1 MATKR
6 SDAVMLYPEAFR
18 WASCTVARTKL
29 GCRTIEGKQWCACG
43 KLCRNPSSCEGARAE
58 CLRAGALTD
67 SAVGQAS
74 IERANRIPAK
84 SVPEGYATSHTH
96 THTHCSLLSLS
107 LSLSL
112 SLCLWVC
119 VQTRTPIHICVCLSL
134 PLRVRTHTQKPYQS
148 MQILQSSGSTA
159 CNSAPLRRH
168 TRQHTSNHFDP
179 VT

>member
-43 KLCRNPSSCEGARAE
+43 KLCRNPSSCEGERAE
-58 CLRAGALTD
+58 CLCAGALTD

-96 THTHCSLLSLS
+96 THTHTALFSLSLS

-112 SLCLWVC
+112 SVC
-119 VQTRTPIHICVCLSL
+119 GYVCRRAHPYISVSVCLSL
-134 PLRVRTHTQKPYQS
+134 SVCAHTLKSHIKACRYCSPRVLPPAILR
-148 MQILQSSGSTA
+148 
-159 CNSAPLRRH
+159 
-168 TRQHTSNHFDP
+168 HFDGILDSTP
-179 VT
+179 LTILIQ